1 MDEENFDMR
10 ELFKEVIAQMEEIE
24 NINEVLKVRDT
35 EIEAIKDS
43 FKETWDNYLSIR
55 DSRTSYLKKLLFL
68 RIKTFLSFFIESL
81 LNNEKG
87 LIVDDLIK
95 KIKTS
100 SIKIKNQKELLK
112 LIKDALEALEFRMVA
127 DCNYNINSLLQL
139 LLDQDET
146 IFKLVAEDIKRVET
160 KFQRIN
166 VQSSNKYED
175 KLDKIEEKIDVY
187 VKTLGLK

>member
-10 ELFKEVIAQMEEIE
+10 ELFKEVISQMEQIE
-24 NINEVLKVRDT
+24 NINEVLKARDI

-43 FKETWDNYLSIR
+43 FKETWDNYLSVR
-55 DSRTSYLKKLLFL
+55 DSRTSFLKKLLFL
-68 RIKTFLSFFIESL
+68 RIKTFFTFFIGAL

-112 LIKDALEALEFRMVA
+112 LIKDAIETLEFRMVA

-139 LLDQDET
+139 LLDQDIT
-146 IFKLVAEDIKRVET
+146 ILELVAEDIKRTEI